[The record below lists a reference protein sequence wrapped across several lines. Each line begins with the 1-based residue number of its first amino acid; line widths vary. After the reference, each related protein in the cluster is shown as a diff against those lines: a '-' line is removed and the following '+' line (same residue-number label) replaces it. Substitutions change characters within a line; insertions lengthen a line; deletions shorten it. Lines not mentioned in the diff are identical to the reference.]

1 MRNEEQVGY
10 QIKELGRLLDRNIYQ
25 KSILNAGGDAITAMH
40 GWMIGYLY
48 HHRDE
53 EVFQKDMEAEGLTMN
68 FVQDNQSSSTKGVLR
83 GLQNLEKNGYI
94 TRVSVERDARLKKI
108 TLTEDGMRF
117 HDEIQKSIDHM
128 EEKLV
133 SGLTKEQRQELFSML
148 SQVKEQLEDEISSDA
163 EKLEKEG
170 KNNARFKNITCRGK
184 RV

>member
-53 EVFQKDMEAEGLTMN
+53 EVFQKD
-68 FVQDNQSSSTKGVLR
+68 
-83 GLQNLEKNGYI
+83 
-94 TRVSVERDARLKKI
+94 ARLKKI

-117 HDEIQKSIDHM
+117 HDDIQKSIDHM
-128 EEKLV
+128 EKKLV